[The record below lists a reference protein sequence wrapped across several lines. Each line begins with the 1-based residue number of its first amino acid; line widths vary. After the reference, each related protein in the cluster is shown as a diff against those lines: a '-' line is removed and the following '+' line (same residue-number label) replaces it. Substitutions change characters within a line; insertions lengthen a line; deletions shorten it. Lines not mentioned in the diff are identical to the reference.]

1 MGTLAGATG
10 RMVEEFTKGI
20 RDLETL
26 SMLLGDANR
35 SEILVK
41 FSQELC
47 HTEMLLEELD
57 RQIKQDL
64 ELLPKARLVCQRLQE
79 SKTRARHLERSLPNN
94 HATGNEEEDEDST
107 IVVLSKAALADTYVD
122 QISLPS
128 SQQFEQ
134 GLPRYKKTI
143 TLEQLEKICAFVNEA
158 AGEKKRLLFSPTNKQ
173 DFAATRKLQEWKLQ
187 STPELA
193 KLMFVTEEDVLGVM
207 DAKTTAVELRA
218 GLECLRHLGVLR
230 VSSTAEGVKR
240 YVFLK

>member
-1 MGTLAGATG
+1 MSALANATG
-10 RMVEEFTKGI
+10 RMVEEFTKGV

-35 SEILVK
+35 DEILAK

-47 HTEMLLEELD
+47 RTEMLLEELE
-57 RQIKQDL
+57 RQVKRDL
-64 ELLPKARLVCQRLQE
+64 ELLPKARLVCQRLHE
-79 SKTRARHLERSLPNN
+79 SKARTRHLERSLSNN
-94 HATGNEEEDEDST
+94 NSGNEEEDEDST
-107 IVVLSKAALADTYVD
+107 LVVLSKAALADAYVD

-134 GLPRYKKTI
+134 GLPRYKRTI
-143 TLEQLEKICAFVNEA
+143 TLEQFEKICTFVNEA
-158 AGEKKRLLFSPTNKQ
+158 AGEKKRLLFSPANKQ

-230 VSSTAEGVKR
+230 VSSTAQGVKR